1 MRNAVFGQIQQALVQ
16 TKSAQKMARLYH
28 DDIMPQAEATLQS
41 STIAYEN
48 DKTELMDLLDS
59 QMAVVD
65 ADLAWAQAVGDFDA
79 RLADLE
85 LAAGAPLD
93 SSNPAVQEVKP

>member
-1 MRNAVFGQIQQALVQ
+1 
-16 TKSAQKMARLYH
+16 
-28 DDIMPQAEATLQS
+28 
-41 STIAYEN
+41 
-48 DKTELMDLLDS
+48 LLDS

-85 LAAGAPLD
+85 LAAGTPLN
-93 SSNPAVQEVKP
+93 SSDATVQEVKP